1 MVTRRCVVTASVV
14 GRGLSLGRH
23 DGRGRLN
30 IRLTIQI
37 ERLRR
42 GMANAGR
49 VSSIFDRGN
58 GLAYVWHHER
68 K

>member
-1 MVTRRCVVTASVV
+1 MVTRRSVVTASVL
-14 GRGLSLGRH
+14 GRGCLLRRH
-23 DGRGRLN
+23 DGGGRLN

-58 GLAYVWHHER
+58 GLAYVSHHER